1 MALILSSLIS
11 GGYLNQMLGKNNII
25 HKTTSLVLAITV
37 WCVYSMVA
45 LAAPKDIKGE
55 ITVSGSV
62 TVNGQSAVSNS
73 TIDSGSTIVTGAN
86 STAIIS
92 LGKAGRVELLANSN
106 LTLKFT
112 ESSITA
118 ILNGS
123 DGKARIS
130 DNAGIATTVTTKDGV
145 SIADAGQANSFAV
158 EVECSHTHLD
168 TLSGLVTLRSGAN
181 DKQVA
186 AGTDA
191 TAGNLTQQGCKPCF
205 RQKGPVGV
213 YPISGIG
220 SGALAA
226 ILIGVGAG
234 AGLAIFLTKRES
246 ISNIGG
252 TVNVVSA
259 IR

>member
-1 MALILSSLIS
+1 
-11 GGYLNQMLGKNNII
+11 MLGKKMI

-45 LAAPKDIKGE
+45 LAAPKDMKGE
-55 ITVSGSV
+55 ITVVGSV
-62 TVNGQSAVSNS
+62 TVNGQSVVSNS
-73 TIDSGSTIVTGAN
+73 TIDSGSIIVTSAN
-86 STAIIS
+86 STATIS
-92 LGKAGRVELLANSN
+92 LGKAGRIEVLANSN

-112 ESSITA
+112 ETSITA

-123 DGKARIS
+123 EGKIRVT

-145 SIADAGQANSFAV
+145 SIADAGQSNSFAV
-158 EVECSHTHLD
+158 EVECSHTHVD
-168 TLSGLVTLRSGAN
+168 TLSGLVTLRTGNN

-191 TAGNLTQQGCKPCF
+191 TAGNLTQQGCQPCF
-205 RQKGPVGV
+205 RNKGPVGV
-213 YPISGIG
+213 FPVSGIS

-226 ILIGVGAG
+226 ILIGIGAGVGA
-234 AGLAIFLTKRES
+234 AIFLLKDD
-246 ISNIGG
+246 IPDIGG
-252 TVNVVSA
+252 PGPIVVSA

>member
-1 MALILSSLIS
+1 M
-11 GGYLNQMLGKNNII
+11 
-25 HKTTSLVLAITV
+25 
-37 WCVYSMVA
+37 
-45 LAAPKDIKGE
+45 
-55 ITVSGSV
+55 
-62 TVNGQSAVSNS
+62 
-73 TIDSGSTIVTGAN
+73 
-86 STAIIS
+86 
-92 LGKAGRVELLANSN
+92 
-106 LTLKFT
+106 TLKFT
-112 ESSITA
+112 GTSITA

-123 DGKARIS
+123 DGKVRVS
-130 DNAGIATTVTTKDGV
+130 GNAGIATTVTTKDGV

-168 TLSGLVTLRSGAN
+168 TLSGLVTLRTGTN

-191 TAGNLTQQGCKPCF
+191 TSGNLTQQGCKPCY

-213 YPISGIG
+213 FPVSGIS

-234 AGLAIFLTKRES
+234 VGLAVFLGNREK
-246 ISNIGG
+246 IDNIGG
-252 TVNVVSA
+252 PVNVVSA

>member
-1 MALILSSLIS
+1 
-11 GGYLNQMLGKNNII
+11 MLGKNII
-25 HKTTSLVLAITV
+25 HKSTSLVLAITV

-45 LAAPKDIKGE
+45 LAAPKDMKGE
-55 ITVSGSV
+55 ITITGSV
-62 TVNGQSAVSNS
+62 TVNGQSVVSNS
-73 TIDSGSTIVTGAN
+73 TIDSGSTIITGAN
-86 STAIIS
+86 STASIS
-92 LGKAGRVELLANSN
+92 LGKAGRIELLANSN
-106 LTLKFT
+106 LTLRFT

-123 DGKARIS
+123 DGKVRVS

-145 SIADAGQANSFAV
+145 SIADAGQANSFSV

-168 TLSGLVTLRSGAN
+168 AMSGLVTLRTGAN

-191 TAGNLTQQGCKPCF
+191 TAGNLTQQGCKPCY

-213 YPISGIG
+213 FPVSSIG

-234 AGLAIFLTKRES
+234 VGLAVYLGNRDKVD
-246 ISNIGG
+246 NIGG
-252 TVNVVSA
+252 PVNVVSA